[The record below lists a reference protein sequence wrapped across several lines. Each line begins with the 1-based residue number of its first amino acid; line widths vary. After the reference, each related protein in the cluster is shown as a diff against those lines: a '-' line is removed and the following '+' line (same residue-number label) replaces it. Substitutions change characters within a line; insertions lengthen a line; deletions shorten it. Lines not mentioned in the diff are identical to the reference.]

1 MKQLTYI
8 LILCLCFTYV
18 DAQEIIVLDT
28 NYSLSEKEALVIL
41 NGFGDSRKNRK
52 IQKEFFR
59 DKGYD
64 LFIPEYV
71 NRRSMDMTIKY
82 FSNLYDEYNL
92 DEYKEVKFLCY
103 IVGGYVLNEHIQTHG
118 SGRITTIIYDRSP
131 IQERAPKTVIKRMK
145 IISQMIYGR
154 VLYDFS
160 KLELYS
166 LGNKYDIEV
175 GIIIESKAT
184 RLMRYFRKT
193 SDSYGSYTYVPE
205 EIDANQDDFMYTYLD
220 HNMMYER
227 FDVIGEDILHFL
239 EFGRFT
245 NKTRRIPYN
254 WDPFEKI
261 KKNDINL

>member
-1 MKQLTYI
+1 MS
-8 LILCLCFTYV
+8 
-18 DAQEIIVLDT
+18 
-28 NYSLSEKEALVIL
+28 NIL
-41 NGFGDSRKNRK
+41 NLIKHNKHFDLIKKAGSLGDKMNIS
-52 IQKEFFR
+52 
-59 DKGYD
+59 
-64 LFIPEYV
+64 
-71 NRRSMDMTIKY
+71 T
-82 FSNLYDEYNL
+82 
-92 DEYKEVKFLCY
+92 Y

-193 SDSYGSYTYVPE
+193 SDSYGAYTYVPE

-261 KKNDINL
+261 KKNDIKYETNYRSWANE

>member
-103 IVGGYVLNEHIQTHG
+103 IV
-118 SGRITTIIYDRSP
+118 
-131 IQERAPKTVIKRMK
+131 
-145 IISQMIYGR
+145 
-154 VLYDFS
+154 
-160 KLELYS
+160 
-166 LGNKYDIEV
+166 
-175 GIIIESKAT
+175 
-184 RLMRYFRKT
+184 
-193 SDSYGSYTYVPE
+193 
-205 EIDANQDDFMYTYLD
+205 
-220 HNMMYER
+220 
-227 FDVIGEDILHFL
+227 
-239 EFGRFT
+239 
-245 NKTRRIPYN
+245 
-254 WDPFEKI
+254 
-261 KKNDINL
+261 